1 MAYIKGGSVV
11 DGNLYVE
18 GGLVVRNIM
27 SSSGGG
33 KIPTVEDECARADY
47 LIKFVNENGAIKYST
62 LQEFKNSDIL
72 TLATDVNSF
81 KFKLSGKSNENAIV
95 FTTEFKNNKT
105 SLDINSEPTN
115 ISVNIPSTKYAI
127 FKNNDNTTY
136 TKVIGTEDTDFN
148 IDKITIDTSSD
159 VPTEFSYSG
168 VLI

>member
-18 GGLVVRNIM
+18 GGLVVRNITT
-27 SSSGGG
+27 SSGAGG
-33 KIPTVEDECARADY
+33 QIPTIDDGCANADY

-62 LQEFKNSDIL
+62 LKEHIADTT
-72 TLATDVNSF
+72 TLSTDANSF

>member
-62 LQEFKNSDIL
+62 LQEHIAGTIP
-72 TLATDVNSF
+72 TLSTDATSF
-81 KFKLSGKSNENAIV
+81 KFKLDGKSDKDSIV
-95 FTTEFKNNKT
+95 FTTKFENNKT
-105 SLDINSEPTN
+105 SLDINSEPLN

-127 FKNNDNTTY
+127 IGG
-136 TKVIGTEDTDFN
+136 TKKAIGTEF
-148 IDKITIDTSSD
+148 TIDSITAGVSSD
-159 VPTEFSYSG
+159 AIPTEFSYFKE
-168 VLI
+168 

>member
-62 LQEFKNSDIL
+62 LQEHIADTT
-72 TLATDVNSF
+72 TLSTDANSF

-105 SLDINSEPTN
+105 SLDINSEPLN

-127 FKNNDNTTY
+127 IGGAKEI
-136 TKVIGTEDTDFN
+136 IGTEF
-148 IDKITIDTSSD
+148 TIDSITSGPLPMLSLQSFHIK
-159 VPTEFSYSG
+159 E
-168 VLI
+168 

>member
-11 DGNLYVE
+11 DGNLYIE

-62 LQEFKNSDIL
+62 LQEHIAGTIP
-72 TLATDVNSF
+72 TLSTDATSF
-81 KFKLSGKSNENAIV
+81 KFKLDGKSDKDSIV
-95 FTTEFKNNKT
+95 FTTKFENNKT
-105 SLDINSEPTN
+105 SLDINSEPLN

-127 FKNNDNTTY
+127 IGGAKEI
-136 TKVIGTEDTDFN
+136 IGTEF
-148 IDKITIDTSSD
+148 TIDSITAETSSD
-159 VPTEFSYSG
+159 AIPTEFSY
-168 VLI
+168 

>member
-11 DGNLYVE
+11 DGNLYIE

-62 LQEFKNSDIL
+62 LQEHIADTT
-72 TLATDVNSF
+72 TLSTDANSF

-105 SLDINSEPTN
+105 SLDINSEPLN
-115 ISVNIPSTKYAI
+115 ISVNTPNTKYAI
-127 FKNNDNTTY
+127 IGGAK
-136 TKVIGTEDTDFN
+136 KIIGTEFK
-148 IDKITIDTSSD
+148 IDGDDGITINTLIESI
-159 VPTEFSYSG
+159 PTEFSY
-168 VLI
+168 